1 MNAAQSL
8 PRIVRFHGT
17 SHSGPGE
24 AVCPHCGARG
34 SVVHSFE
41 VEDGRL
47 MGAMSGCVKLFPVS
61 PIAREH
67 MRIQK
72 KLDDQRKRGLRVGL
86 NRWDGAALKAI
97 EDFYAG
103 TLTEQDAV
111 RRIESE
117 RKSAAAWRRGRFGR

>member
-1 MNAAQSL
+1 MNAVQSL

-17 SHSGPGE
+17 SYAGPGE
-24 AVCPHCGARG
+24 AECPHCGARG
-34 SVVHSFE
+34 SVVHAFE
-41 VEDGRL
+41 VEDGRRL
-47 MGAMSGCVKLFPVS
+47 GAMSGCVKLFPVS

-72 KLDDQRKRGLRVGL
+72 KLDDHNRGKGHGL
-86 NRWDGAALKAI
+86 NRWAPAALKAV

-103 TLTEQDAV
+103 VLTEQDAV

-117 RKSAAAWRRGRFGR
+117 RKSASLWRRTRYAR